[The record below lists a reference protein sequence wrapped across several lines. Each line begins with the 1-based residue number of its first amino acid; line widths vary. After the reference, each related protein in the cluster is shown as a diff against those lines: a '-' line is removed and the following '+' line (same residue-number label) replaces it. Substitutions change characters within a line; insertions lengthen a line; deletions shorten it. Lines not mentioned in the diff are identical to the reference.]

1 MKLTPKNRNL
11 LVKIKENP
19 PEETAILLPDD
30 YKRADPYTVVEI
42 LDVAESCNSFTPDD
56 IGKLVI
62 IPTHTI
68 VSIEVDGETH
78 SLALENLALGVVD
91 EE

>member
-1 MKLTPKNRNL
+1 MKLIPKNRNL
-11 LVKIKENP
+11 LVRVQEKVE
-19 PEETAILLPDD
+19 EETTILLPED
-30 YKRADPYTVVEI
+30 YKKTDPYAVVEI
-42 LDVAESCNSFTPDD
+42 LDVAENCNSFTTDD

-78 SLALENLALGVVD
+78 SLALENLALGVVGG
-91 EE
+91 E

>member
-1 MKLTPKNRNL
+1 LKLTPKNRNL

-19 PEETAILLPDD
+19 QEETAILLPED
-30 YKRADPYTVVEI
+30 YKKSDPYTVVEI
-42 LDVAESCNSFTPDD
+42 LDVAESCNSFTSDD

-68 VSIEVDGETH
+68 ISVEIDGETH
-78 SLALENLALGVVD
+78 SLALENLALGVVSGG
-91 EE
+91 